1 MKPYG
6 KMIFL
11 QTEKEKTNMV
21 QKKILASTLM
31 ALILTSQLM
40 GCGSDAAPQKEPM
53 EPTVS
58 TEIQTTEVQMDDVEP
73 TVETVEEAT
82 EPTLT
87 RPVNKEDEATE
98 KAEENAKK
106 EKEAFEKEM
115 EAFDKEIEELENSG
129 EIEDSEDSLVSKS
142 QADQIKWMYE
152 NGYLTEAEYK
162 MLLDEVVN
170 ESSNK
175 QESIIVSEP
184 THVPGILPEGATY
197 ADPSKDGNYQFG
209 EGGELPEHLKGK
221 WL

>member
-1 MKPYG
+1 
-6 KMIFL
+6 MIFL
-11 QTEKEKTNMV
+11 QTEKEKAIMV

-40 GCGSDAAPQKEPM
+40 GCGSDAAPQKETIEPM
-53 EPTVS
+53 ETTVS

-87 RPVNKEDEATE
+87 RPVNKEE
-98 KAEENAKK
+98 KAKK

-152 NGYLTEAEYK
+152 HGYLTEAEYK
-162 MLLDEVVN
+162 RVMDKLNN

-184 THVPGILPEGATY
+184 THVPGILPEGWTD
-197 ADPSKDGNYQFG
+197 ADPSKDGNIQYG
-209 EGGELPEHLKGK
+209 NADVPDYAKGK

>member
-58 TEIQTTEVQMDDVEP
+58 TEIQTTEVQTESMDNVEP

-87 RPVNKEDEATE
+87 RPVNKED
-98 KAEENAKK
+98 KAEVVA
-106 EKEAFEKEM
+106 AFK
-115 EAFDKEIEELENSG
+115 
-129 EIEDSEDSLVSKS
+129 
-142 QADQIKWMYE
+142 Q
-152 NGYLTEAEYK
+152 
-162 MLLDEVVN
+162 LLDE
-170 ESSNK
+170 
-175 QESIIVSEP
+175 
-184 THVPGILPEGATY
+184 GAY
-197 ADPSKDGNYQFG
+197 PKNF
-209 EGGELPEHLKGK
+209 
-221 WL
+221 

>member
-1 MKPYG
+1 
-6 KMIFL
+6 MIFL
-11 QTEKEKTNMV
+11 QTEKEKAIMV

-40 GCGSDAAPQKEPM
+40 GCGSDAAPQKETIEPM
-53 EPTVS
+53 ETTVS
-58 TEIQTTEVQMDDVEP
+58 TEIQTTEVQTESMDNVEP

-152 NGYLTEAEYK
+152 HGYLTEAEYK
-162 MLLDEVVN
+162 RLLDEVVN
-170 ESSNK
+170 ESNNK

-184 THVPGILPEGATY
+184 THVPGILPDYGAP
-197 ADPSKDGNYQFG
+197 ADPSKYENITYDDVV
-209 EGGELPEHLKGK
+209 LPEHLQGK
-221 WL
+221 RL